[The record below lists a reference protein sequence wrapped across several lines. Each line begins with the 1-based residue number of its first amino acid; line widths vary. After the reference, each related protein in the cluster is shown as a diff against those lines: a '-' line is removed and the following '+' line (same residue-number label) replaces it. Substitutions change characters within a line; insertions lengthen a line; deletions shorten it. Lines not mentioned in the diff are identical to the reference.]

1 MIVLL
6 FKKIKRKIYPVLNL
20 PTDNEGDMGKN
31 KTQPNIWGGGGIKW
45 GQIFLCIQ
53 YVLKVIKGV
62 CKNDLSCKH
71 KMMI

>member
-31 KTQPNIWGGGGIKW
+31 KTQPNIWGGGDKMGANISM
-45 GQIFLCIQ
+45 
-53 YVLKVIKGV
+53 YTV
-62 CKNDLSCKH
+62 CFKSD
-71 KMMI
+71 